1 MKTYMLIKG
10 SWLVKFFI
18 FFFSTSLLI
27 EAQSKI
33 YNTIIAEINDLYQV
47 TFADVQNY
55 FNEYHFVYL
64 YRPPVK
70 GYKAALEQIIT
81 KRLKVIDFF
90 NKNLDKRKL
99 PYQFRRRYADE
110 LVNEYYKTKYYNKYI
125 NDSSII
131 SEYRKVNRKVFYQ
144 QIVLKKE
151 NNNSPYALDSLH
163 SLADSIK
170 SLLLKGNDDKINSLI
185 DDTSSFKT
193 VLSLNWEESYTDNL
207 KFLIFNFTENSVYVL
222 EDENALYVI
231 KVNDVV
237 YDESEPLQDIKDKIV
252 KKLELYYASK
262 AVAEFQLELQRLV
275 DEKSIQW
282 NLEGLSRIVEWSK
295 IPKFYEQ
302 TYIDTI
308 QKVIN
313 LRKNFL
319 IAQLPEQ
326 TVDLK
331 KFFYLLNEVLMI
343 RKQNDITENDI
354 KSYIREAL
362 SMDIIVNKCK
372 SLGIDKNIFNPLTQN
387 LVLVDEI
394 VKLYNE
400 AIIERQIPKKTEK
413 SLKQFYEN
421 NKDSL
426 YYQLAQSNIY
436 IALAPDT
443 NKINEFKKKLA
454 EGIPFEKINNRI
466 LVRRIFRERNGNIK
480 LEQSDVSE
488 EIGKAALN
496 LNLGEVAGPF
506 EFYDKERGKM
516 YALIKCVFKNEE
528 KQLTYDEVK
537 SKIENDFK
545 NYHRERIEKK
555 VLKEL
560 ERLYNTKIYYDR
572 LDGCLSELKILR

>member
-1 MKTYMLIKG
+1 MKTNLLLIRE
-10 SWLVKFFI
+10 SWFIKFVLFY
-18 FFFSTSLLI
+18 FLTSLLI
-27 EAQSKI
+27 QAQSKI
-33 YNTIIAEINDLYQV
+33 HNTVLAEIDNSYQV
-47 TFADVQNY
+47 RFADVQNY

-64 YRPPVK
+64 YRPAGK
-70 GYKAALEQIIT
+70 GYKAALEQIVT

-90 NKNLDKRKL
+90 NKNLDKKKL
-99 PYQFRRRYADE
+99 SFDFRRRYADE

-125 NDSSII
+125 NDSTII
-131 SEYRKVNRKVFYQ
+131 NEYRKVNKKVFYQ
-144 QIVLKKE
+144 QIVLKKD
-151 NNNSPYALDSLH
+151 STSQHALDSLNA
-163 SLADSIK
+163 LADSIK
-170 SLLLKGNDDKINSLI
+170 SLFLSGNDDKIYSLI
-185 DDTSSFKT
+185 GDTSSFKT
-193 VLSLNWEESYTDNL
+193 VLSLSWEQSYTDNL
-207 KFLIFNFTENSVYVL
+207 KFLIFNFPENSAYIL

-295 IPKFYEQ
+295 VPKFYEQ

-313 LRKNFL
+313 LGKNFL

-400 AIIERQIPKKTEK
+400 AIIESQIPEKTEK

-560 ERLYNTKIYYDR
+560 EKLYNTKIYYDR